1 MSNAILDTILASA
14 VRTGS
19 GVIKDIISAQL
30 GPTVGGLAGTVV
42 DTIAESLGVDPVA
55 IPSLPADQ
63 IDAAV
68 TVADNDKEII
78 QLYIEQQK
86 LTNSL
91 LLAEMN
97 KSESHWTWA
106 WRPAWMWFLMLA
118 WFYALMAAPIVSGM
132 TGVGFAIPDLGVLVS
147 LTITF
152 LALYMGGHTV
162 KDIWGKK

>member
-1 MSNAILDTILASA
+1 MSNAILDTILSSA

-30 GPTVGGLAGTVV
+30 GPTIGGLAGTVV

-55 IPSLPADQ
+55 LPSLPVDQ
-63 IDAAV
+63 IDGAV
-68 TVADNDKEII
+68 ISVNNDQEILK
-78 QLYIEQQK
+78 LYIKQQQ
-86 LTNSL
+86 LTNDL
-91 LLAEMN
+91 LTAEMN
-97 KSESHWTWA
+97 KSESLWTWA

-118 WFYALMAAPIVSGM
+118 WFYALMAAPIVTGM
-132 TGVGFAIPDLGVLVS
+132 TGVTLSIPDLSVLVS

-162 KDIWGKK
+162 KDVWGKK

>member
-1 MSNAILDTILASA
+1 MSNAILDTIISSA

-30 GPTVGGLAGTVV
+30 GPSIGGLAGTVV
-42 DTIAESLGVDPVA
+42 DTIAGSLGVEPGE

-97 KSESHWTWA
+97 NSESLWTWA

-118 WFYALMAAPIVSGM
+118 WFYALLAAPIVSGM
-132 TGVGFAIPDLGVLVS
+132 TGVGFAIPDLSVLVS

-152 LALYMGGHTV
+152 LALYMGGHTA

>member
-1 MSNAILDTILASA
+1 MSNPILDAILASA

-19 GVIKDIISAQL
+19 GIVKEIVSAQL
-30 GPTVGGLAGTVV
+30 GPTIGGLAGTVV
-42 DTIAESLGVDPVA
+42 DTIAESLGVDPVV

-63 IDAAV
+63 IDGAV
-68 TVADNDKEII
+68 ISANNDQDILK
-78 QLYIEQQK
+78 LYIEQQR
-86 LTNSL
+86 LTNDL
-91 LLAEMN
+91 LTAEMN
-97 KSESHWTWA
+97 KSESVWTWA

-132 TGVGFAIPDLGVLVS
+132 TGVAFAIPDLSVLVS

>member
-1 MSNAILDTILASA
+1 MSNAILDTILSSA

-30 GPTVGGLAGTVV
+30 GPTIGGLAGTVV
-42 DTIAESLGVDPVA
+42 DTIAGSLGVEPGE

-91 LLAEMN
+91 LTAEMN
-97 KSESHWTWA
+97 KSESLWTWA
-106 WRPAWMWFLMLA
+106 WRPAWMWFLMLV
-118 WFYALMAAPIVSGM
+118 WFYILLAAPIVGGV
-132 TGVGFAIPDLGVLVS
+132 TGVKFEIPELGVVVS
-147 LTITF
+147 LTLTF
-152 LALYMGGHTV
+152 VTLYMGGHTL

>member
-1 MSNAILDTILASA
+1 MSNAILDTILSSA

-19 GVIKDIISAQL
+19 GIIKDIVSGQL
-30 GPTVGGLAGTVV
+30 GPTIGGLAGTVV
-42 DTIAESLGVDPVA
+42 DTIAESLGVEPGE

-97 KSESHWTWA
+97 KSGSLWTWA

-132 TGVGFAIPDLGVLVS
+132 TGVGFAIPDLSVLVS

-152 LALYMGGHTV
+152 LALYMGGHTA

>member
-1 MSNAILDTILASA
+1 MSNAILDTILSSA

-19 GVIKDIISAQL
+19 SVIKDIVSAQL
-30 GPTVGGLAGTVV
+30 GPTIGGLAGTVV
-42 DTIAESLGVDPVA
+42 DIVAGSLGVDPSE
-55 IPSLPADQ
+55 IPSLPNDQ

-68 TVADNDKEII
+68 TIADNDKEII

-97 KSESHWTWA
+97 KSESLWTWA

-132 TGVGFAIPDLGVLVS
+132 TGVGFAIPDLSVLVS

-152 LALYMGGHTV
+152 LALYMGGHTA

>member
-1 MSNAILDTILASA
+1 MSNAILDTILSSA

-30 GPTVGGLAGTVV
+30 GPTIGGLAGTVV
-42 DTIAESLGVDPVA
+42 DNIAESLGVDPVT

-97 KSESHWTWA
+97 KSESLWTWA

-118 WFYALMAAPIVSGM
+118 WFYALMAAPIVSGI
-132 TGVGFAIPDLGVLVS
+132 TGVGFAIPDLSVLVS

-152 LALYMGGHTV
+152 LALYMGGHTA

>member
-1 MSNAILDTILASA
+1 MSNAVLDTILSSA

-30 GPTVGGLAGTVV
+30 GPTIGGLAGTVV
-42 DTIAESLGVDPVA
+42 DTIAESLGVEPAA
-55 IPSLPADQ
+55 IPSLPTDQ
-63 IDAAV
+63 IDDAV
-68 TVADNDKEII
+68 IVADNNKEII

-97 KSESHWTWA
+97 QSESLWTWA

-132 TGVGFAIPDLGVLVS
+132 TGVSFAIPDLSVLVS

-152 LALYMGGHTV
+152 LALYMGGHTA